1 MEGTDGLPSSKLEI
15 DIAVEPM
22 GYHPIA
28 KMMQE
33 AVAAR
38 KKVEVKTYLID
49 WLIPA
54 QGLAT

>member
-1 MEGTDGLPSSKLEI
+1 MKMEI
-15 DIAVEPM
+15 DIAEEPMEPM

>member
-1 MEGTDGLPSSKLEI
+1 MEI
-15 DIAVEPM
+15 DIAEEPMEPM